1 MAQFYHTRASVAR
14 AFLPAKPAADTLVRA
29 ALATRPLPHASL
41 LAQTSLY
48 NVPTWKTRRAASLLN
63 GPHSRKDSHL
73 GLNRVDLLIIAIYLA
88 GITLFGLRFRKRQR
102 TMRDYFL
109 GDRNIPWWA
118 ISLSIVAAETSTL
131 TIISIPGLAYD
142 SNLTFLQVV
151 MGYVVGRVIIS
162 FVLLPHYFRG
172 DLYTAY
178 QLIERRF
185 GPRLRSVTAG
195 VFLLTRSAAEG
206 VRVYAVSIVVSIALG
221 TGEVASIAIITLLTL
236 IYTFEGGLAAVIWT
250 DVVQTFIYVGGTLV
264 GLVTI
269 VHLIPGGWTSVQSV
283 AESFHKLQVF
293 DLPVVAHWPY
303 LNLLKPYTLWAG
315 IIGGAFLTTA
325 SHGTDQLIVQ
335 RLLAAR
341 NQRQSAMALLSSGV
355 AILFQ
360 FALFLIVGVMLFAY
374 YRVPSASFGRADRI
388 YPSFIVSRMP
398 HGVSGLLIAA
408 ILAAAMSNLSAALNS
423 LSSSA
428 MIDFYFRIRP
438 ELDEKM
444 RLRLSRLVTLMWA
457 LVLFGL
463 AVIALHRVGRV
474 IEVGLQIAS
483 VAYGALLGV
492 FLLGVLTKRANQNG
506 AIVGMASG
514 FVIELYLW
522 LGSRVPWTWWVAIGT
537 CVTFAVGYT
546 VSLLLGRE

>member
-1 MAQFYHTRASVAR
+1 M
-14 AFLPAKPAADTLVRA
+14 
-29 ALATRPLPHASL
+29 
-41 LAQTSLY
+41 
-48 NVPTWKTRRAASLLN
+48 
-63 GPHSRKDSHL
+63 
-73 GLNRVDLLIIAIYLA
+73 GLNRIDLLIIAAYLA
-88 GITLFGLRFRKRQR
+88 GITLFGLRFRKRQQ

-109 GDRNIPWWA
+109 ADRDIPWWA

-151 MGYVVGRVIIS
+151 MGYVLGRVIIS
-162 FVLLPHYFRG
+162 IVLLPQYFRG
-172 DLYTAY
+172 ELYTAY

-185 GPRLRSVTAG
+185 GPELRTLTAG
-195 VFLLTRSAAEG
+195 LFLLTRAAAEG

-269 VHLIPGGWTSVQSV
+269 LHLVPGGWGP
-283 AESFHKLQVF
+283 AEAIAGGLHKFQVF
-293 DLPVVAHWPY
+293 DASLLTHWPY
-303 LNLLKPYTLWAG
+303 LDFARPYTLWAG

-341 NQRQSAMALLSSGV
+341 NQRQSVLALLSSGV
-355 AILFQ
+355 AVFFQ
-360 FALFLIVGVMLFAY
+360 FGLFLFVGVMLFAY
-374 YRVPSASFGRADRI
+374 YRVPSAAFGRADRI
-388 YPSFIVSRMP
+388 YPIFIVSRMP
-398 HGVSGLLIAA
+398 HGIAGLLIAA

-423 LSSSA
+423 LSSSSI
-428 MIDFYFRIRP
+428 IDFYLRFRPASRP
-438 ELDEKM
+438 VLSDAA
-444 RLRLSRLVTLMWA
+444 RLRVARLATVAWA

-463 AVIALHRVGRV
+463 AVLALHRVGRV
-474 IEVGLQIAS
+474 VEVGLQIAS

-492 FLLGVLTKRANQNG
+492 FLLGVLTRRANQRG
-506 AIVGMASG
+506 AMVGMVAG
-514 FVIELYLW
+514 LATEIYLW
-522 LGSRVPWTWWVAIGT
+522 LGSRVAWTWWVVVGT
-537 CVTFAVGYT
+537 FVTFGIGYAAS
-546 VSLLLGRE
+546 VLLRHELET